1 MPTDA
6 TDDGAVVVGVNLGSG
21 QVRVLH
27 GHNLR
32 NNPQSRNWCEYASTD
47 VVFKS
52 GELTWPVEAVTEIA
66 GLPPPAKQVRVSW
79 SAVLLTLEAYERA
92 VQESVFRG
100 AELSDDFVKD
110 HSGVEHYRVVF
121 IDTFEPRD
129 KLDNGD
135 SGAGP
140 SSEDE
145 EGASEDSEGEGYDRS
160 DEEEEDNAW
169 SRFVARDEASGA
181 AFDEQEA
188 RRDEWS
194 DRTEVASSDD
204 DSGDED
210 GAATHE
216 SLVSSEDEEPDDER
230 GDEGVADAPTP
241 LLVVVRLVAA
251 PGAPAQR
258 LLRGLE
264 VNESASA
271 ALVAQPNGAP
281 QVKLPD
287 GARLTVPRTPVRP
300 LRVNAPPHRALA
312 ARPRLETERVLSELR
327 TRHGVAMTG
336 AQRGQRRRQ
345 VAKIAEPGGAAD
357 EAWEALARVVCLV
370 AEGYESELARHYR
383 LGEGSTGAD
392 TRTAKQ
398 ARNLTPNPTR
408 NFGPSCGPGRVA
420 RAPPDPHRWRRSCFA
435 CGSTSRS
442 RRRVSRSA
450 TSSTT
455 TRSEP
460 TGSSPRTARSPP
472 TRTRWR
478 RS

>member
-27 GHNLR
+27 GHNVR

-160 DEEEEDNAW
+160 DDEEEDNAW

-210 GAATHE
+210 GAAAPNAGPHE

-264 VNESASA
+264 VDASASA

-300 LRVNAPPHRALA
+300 LRVDAPPHRALA
-312 ARPRLETERVLSELR
+312 ARSLLEKGQALSELR
-327 TRHGVAMTG
+327 TRQGAAMTTK
-336 AQRGQRRRQ
+336 QKKDRRRQ
-345 VAKIAEPGGAAD
+345 VAKLAKAGGAAD
-357 EAWEALARVVCLV
+357 EAWEALTRVVRLV

-398 ARNLTPNPTR
+398 ARDLNPNP
-408 NFGPSCGPGRVA
+408 
-420 RAPPDPHRWRRSCFA
+420 
-435 CGSTSRS
+435 
-442 RRRVSRSA
+442 
-450 TSSTT
+450 
-455 TRSEP
+455 
-460 TGSSPRTARSPP
+460 
-472 TRTRWR
+472 
-478 RS
+478 